1 MNIRINIYNAS
12 KNKNNEKVG
21 AITYRDIK
29 EFAVKVLEKDEVFS
43 MGLHDEDDFKE
54 YLIVTMKDG
63 SSAIFKYSLV
73 DVIILDRT
81 SRL

>member
-1 MNIRINIYNAS
+1 MNIRINIYNTS

-21 AITYRDIK
+21 AITYKDIK

-43 MGLHDEDDFKE
+43 MGLYDEDDFKE

-63 SSAIFKYSLV
+63 SSAIFMYSLV

-81 SRL
+81 SKL